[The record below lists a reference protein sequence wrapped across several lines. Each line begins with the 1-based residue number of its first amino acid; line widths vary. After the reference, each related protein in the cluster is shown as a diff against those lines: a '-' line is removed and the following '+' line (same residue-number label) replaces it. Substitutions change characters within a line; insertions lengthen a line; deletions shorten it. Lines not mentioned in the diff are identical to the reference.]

1 MVSIGVAGDWNSRL
15 TDEGA
20 GREGGDDLQ
29 QDDDEQRR
37 AMQRS

>member
-20 GREGGDDLQ
+20 GRERGEDMQ
-29 QDDDEQRR
+29 QDDEQRR
-37 AMQRS
+37 AMQRR

>member
-20 GREGGDDLQ
+20 GRERGDDLQ
-29 QDDDEQRR
+29 QDDEQRR
-37 AMQRS
+37 AMQRR

>member
-20 GREGGDDLQ
+20 GRERGDDLQ
-29 QDDDEQRR
+29 RDDEQRQV
-37 AMQRS
+37 MQRR